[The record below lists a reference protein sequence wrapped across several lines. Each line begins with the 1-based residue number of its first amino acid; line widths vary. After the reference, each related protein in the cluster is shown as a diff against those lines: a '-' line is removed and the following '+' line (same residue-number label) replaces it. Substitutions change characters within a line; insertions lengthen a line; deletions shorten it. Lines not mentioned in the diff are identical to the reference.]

1 MRAPHPSER
10 RRRRALSSLSSALV
24 AALGLTLSVHGA
36 PPAAAQSAVK
46 PAAPAQPAAA
56 AQPGAKPA
64 APAQP
69 AGAQPAAAA
78 QPGAKPAAAAQPAGA
93 QAAGAQPTAAPAT
106 GSVSVMIPVEKYTLA
121 NGLEVVLHED
131 HRTPVVAVNVWYHV
145 GSKDEPQGKNGF
157 AHLFEHVMFQGSKN
171 VGEDMFLK
179 YLERA
184 GASERNGTTNAD
196 RTNYFETVPAN
207 ELALVLWLESDRMGW
222 LLDHAN
228 DETFKSQRDVVK
240 NERRQN
246 YENAPYGLVP
256 QFVRAA
262 LFPEG
267 HPYHLLTIGT
277 PEDLDAARMDDVRAF
292 FKAFYVPNNATLVV
306 AGDIDRAR
314 TKELVEKYFAPIPK
328 GAPPPVATKPDPG
341 DLATEERLD
350 IEADVE
356 LPRVTINWVTPPSFA
371 PGDAELDLVANVLSS
386 GKTSRL
392 YKKLVYDLQI
402 AQDVFAGQQSSQLAS
417 TFQITATLKKGKS
430 PEQAL
435 KLIDAELERL
445 RKAPPSQD
453 EHERARTK
461 LLSDLV
467 FSMEQVT
474 ARANAINN
482 YNQQAGDPGYFPKDV
497 ARYEKATA
505 ADLQKATADFLPA
518 GRRVIALVTPKPGAP
533 KAGRLVK
540 QTAAAPAGQ
549 KPAAATP
556 AAAPAGQKPA
566 AATPAAAPAG
576 QKPAA
581 ATPAAAPAGQKP
593 AAAPAAAP
601 AGQKPAIEK
610 PAAGTAAPKG
620 G

>member
-1 MRAPHPSER
+1 MRAHHRSER
-10 RRRRALSSLSSALV
+10 TRLRALSSLSSALV
-24 AALGLTLSVHGA
+24 AALGLTLPAYAA
-36 PPAAAQSAVK
+36 PPA
-46 PAAPAQPAAA
+46 AAPAQPAAA
-56 AQPGAKPA
+56 QPAAKPA
-64 APAQP
+64 PAAAAPVATK
-69 AGAQPAAAA
+69 AQPAAA
-78 QPGAKPAAAAQPAGA
+78 
-93 QAAGAQPTAAPAT
+93 TT
-106 GSVSVMIPVEKYTLA
+106 SVSVAIPVEKYTLE

-145 GSKDEPQGKNGF
+145 GSKDEPRGKNGF
-157 AHLFEHVMFQGSKN
+157 AHLFEHVMFQGSKH
-171 VGEDMFLK
+171 VGEDMFFK

-184 GASERNGTTNAD
+184 GASDRNGTTNTD

-228 DETFKSQRDVVK
+228 EATFTSQRNVVK

-262 LFPEG
+262 QFPES

-277 PEDLDAARMDDVRAF
+277 PEDLDAAQMDDVKAF
-292 FKAFYVPNNATLVV
+292 FRTFYVPNNATLVV
-306 AGDIDRAR
+306 AGDIERGKA
-314 TKELVEKYFAPIPK
+314 KELIQKYFGPIAK

-341 DLATEERLD
+341 DLATEKRLD

-356 LPRVTINWVTPPSFA
+356 LPRVTISWVTPPSFA
-371 PGDAELDLVANVLSS
+371 PGDAELDLVANVLAS

-402 AQDVFAGQQSSQLAS
+402 AQDVFAFQQSSQLAS

-435 KLIDAELERL
+435 KLIDAELDRL
-445 RKAPPSQD
+445 RKAPPTQD
-453 EHERARTK
+453 EHDRAQAK
-461 LLSDLV
+461 VLSELV

-482 YNQQAGDPGYFPKDV
+482 YNQLTGDPGYFPRDV

-505 ADLQKATADFLPA
+505 ADLQKATADLLPQ

-540 QTAAAPAGQ
+540 QTGAAAPATAGA
-549 KPAAATP
+549 KPT
-556 AAAPAGQKPA
+556 AAAPAA
-566 AATPAAAPAG
+566 AASAQPAPVAPAVAAPAA
-576 QKPAA
+576 P
-581 ATPAAAPAGQKP
+581 PAGPKP
-593 AAAPAAAP
+593 AAAPATDKPAAAP
-601 AGQKPAIEK
+601 AIMKPAGDKPAVDK
-610 PAAGTAAPKG
+610 PAAGPAAPKG

>member
-1 MRAPHPSER
+1 MRAHHRSER
-10 RRRRALSSLSSALV
+10 TRLRALSSLSSALV
-24 AALGLTLSVHGA
+24 AALGLTLPAYAA
-36 PPAAAQSAVK
+36 PPA
-46 PAAPAQPAAA
+46 AAPAQPAAA
-56 AQPGAKPA
+56 QAAAKPTPAAA
-64 APAQP
+64 APIATK
-69 AGAQPAAAA
+69 AQPAAAA
-78 QPGAKPAAAAQPAGA
+78 
-93 QAAGAQPTAAPAT
+93 T
-106 GSVSVMIPVEKYTLA
+106 SVSVAIPVEKYTLE

-145 GSKDEPQGKNGF
+145 GSKDEPRGKNGF
-157 AHLFEHVMFQGSKN
+157 AHLFEHVMFQGSKH
-171 VGEDMFLK
+171 VGEDMFFK

-184 GASERNGTTNAD
+184 GASERNGTTNSD

-228 DETFKSQRDVVK
+228 DATFTSQRNVVK

-256 QFVRAA
+256 QFLRAA
-262 LFPEG
+262 LFPES

-277 PEDLDAARMDDVRAF
+277 PEDLDAAQMDDVKAF
-292 FKAFYVPNNATLVV
+292 FRTFYVPNNATLVV
-306 AGDIDRAR
+306 AGDIERDKA
-314 TKELVEKYFAPIPK
+314 KELIQKYFGPIAK

-341 DLATEERLD
+341 DLATEKRLD

-356 LPRVTINWVTPPSFA
+356 LPRVTISWVTPPSFA
-371 PGDAELDLVANVLSS
+371 PGDAELDLVANVLAS

-402 AQDVFAGQQSSQLAS
+402 AQDVFAFQQSSQLAS

-435 KLIDAELERL
+435 KLIDAELDRL
-445 RKAPPSQD
+445 RKAPPTQD
-453 EHERARTK
+453 EHDRAQAK
-461 LLSDLV
+461 VLSELV

-482 YNQQAGDPGYFPKDV
+482 YNQLTGDPGYFPRDV

-505 ADLQKATADFLPA
+505 ADLQKATADLLPQ

-540 QTAAAPAGQ
+540 QSG
-549 KPAAATP
+549 AATP
-556 AAAPAGQKPA
+556 AAAAKPTTAAPSA
-566 AATPAAAPAG
+566 AASVQPAV
-576 QKPAA
+576 
-581 ATPAAAPAGQKP
+581 
-593 AAAPAAAP
+593 AAPAAAP
-601 AGQKPAIEK
+601 AGAKPAAAPATDKPAAAPALMKPAGDKPAVDK
-610 PAAGTAAPKG
+610 PAAGPAAPKG

>member
-1 MRAPHPSER
+1 MRAHHRSER
-10 RRRRALSSLSSALV
+10 TRPRALSSLSSALV
-24 AALGLTLSVHGA
+24 AALGLTLPAYAA
-36 PPAAAQSAVK
+36 PPA
-46 PAAPAQPAAA
+46 AAPAQPAAA
-56 AQPGAKPA
+56 QPAAKPTPAA
-64 APAQP
+64 APVATK
-69 AGAQPAAAA
+69 AQPAAAA
-78 QPGAKPAAAAQPAGA
+78 
-93 QAAGAQPTAAPAT
+93 T
-106 GSVSVMIPVEKYTLA
+106 SVSVAIPVEKYTLE

-145 GSKDEPQGKNGF
+145 GSKDEPRGKNGF
-157 AHLFEHVMFQGSKN
+157 AHLFEHVMFQGSKH
-171 VGEDMFLK
+171 VGEDMFFK

-184 GASERNGTTNAD
+184 GASDRNGTTNTD

-228 DETFKSQRDVVK
+228 DATFTSQRNVVK

-256 QFVRAA
+256 QFLRAA
-262 LFPEG
+262 QFPES

-277 PEDLDAARMDDVRAF
+277 PEDLDAAQMDDVKAF
-292 FKAFYVPNNATLVV
+292 FRTFYVPNNATLVV
-306 AGDIDRAR
+306 AGDIDRSKA
-314 TKELVEKYFAPIPK
+314 KELIQKYFGPIAK

-341 DLATEERLD
+341 DLATEKRLD

-356 LPRVTINWVTPPSFA
+356 LPRVTISWVTPPSFA
-371 PGDAELDLVANVLSS
+371 PGDAELDLVANVLAS

-402 AQDVFAGQQSSQLAS
+402 AQDVFAFQQSSQLAS

-445 RKAPPSQD
+445 RKAPPTQD
-453 EHERARTK
+453 EHDRAQAK
-461 LLSDLV
+461 VLSDLV

-482 YNQQAGDPGYFPKDV
+482 YNQLTGDPGYFPKDV

-505 ADLQKATADFLPA
+505 ADLQKATADLLPQ

-540 QTAAAPAGQ
+540 QTG
-549 KPAAATP
+549 AATP
-556 AAAPAGQKPA
+556 AAAGAKPTTAAPPAAASVKPA
-566 AATPAAAPAG
+566 VAAPAATPAGA
-576 QKPAA
+576 
-581 ATPAAAPAGQKP
+581 KP
-593 AAAPAAAP
+593 AAAPATDKPAAAP
-601 AGQKPAIEK
+601 AIMKPAGDKPAVDK
-610 PAAGTAAPKG
+610 PAAGPAAPKG

>member
-1 MRAPHPSER
+1 MRAHHPSQR
-10 RRRRALSSLSSALV
+10 RRLRALSSLPSALV
-24 AALGLTLSVHGA
+24 AALGLTLPAYAA
-36 PPAAAQSAVK
+36 PPAAAPSPAAAQ
-46 PAAPAQPAAA
+46 PAAPAQPAAKAAA
-56 AQPGAKPA
+56 AQP
-64 APAQP
+64 
-69 AGAQPAAAA
+69 AAA
-78 QPGAKPAAAAQPAGA
+78 QPGAKPGAAAPAGAAPGAAAAQPGAG
-93 QAAGAQPTAAPAT
+93 QPGAKPGAAAPASA
-106 GSVSVMIPVEKYTLA
+106 SVSVMIPVEKYTLQ

-131 HRTPVVAVNVWYHV
+131 RRTPVVAVNVWYHV
-145 GSKDEPQGKNGF
+145 GSKDEPKGKNGF
-157 AHLFEHVMFQGSKN
+157 AHLFEHLMFQGSKN
-171 VGEDMFLK
+171 VGEDMFFK

-228 DETFKSQRDVVK
+228 EETFASQRSVVK

-256 QFVRAA
+256 QFIRAA
-262 LFPEG
+262 MFPES

-277 PEDLDAARMDDVRAF
+277 PEDLDAARMDDVQAF
-292 FKAFYVPNNATLVV
+292 FKTFYVPNNATLVV

-314 TKELVEKYFAPIPK
+314 TKELVNRYFSSIPK
-328 GAPPPVATKPDPG
+328 GAAPPVVSKPDPG
-341 DLATEERLD
+341 DLATEKRLE

-356 LPRVTINWVTPPSFA
+356 LPRVTISWVTPPSFA

-392 YKKLVYDLQI
+392 YKRLVYDLQI

-435 KLIDAELERL
+435 KLIDAELEKL
-445 RKAPPSQD
+445 RKAPPAQD
-453 EHERARTK
+453 EHERARAK

-482 YNQQAGDPGYFPKDV
+482 YNQLAGDPGYFPKDV
-497 ARYEKATA
+497 ARYETATA
-505 ADLQKATADFLPA
+505 ADLQKATADFLPQ

-540 QTAAAPAGQ
+540 QTEAAAPAAA
-549 KPAAATP
+549 KPAAAAP
-556 AAAPAGQKPA
+556 AAAKPAAAAPAAAKPA
-566 AATPAAAPAG
+566 AAAPAAA
-576 QKPAA
+576 
-581 ATPAAAPAGQKP
+581 KP
-593 AAAPAAAP
+593 AAAPANDKPAAAP
-601 AGQKPAIEK
+601 AVKNPAVGKPAVEK

>member
-1 MRAPHPSER
+1 MRAHHRSER
-10 RRRRALSSLSSALV
+10 TRLRALSSLSSALV
-24 AALGLTLSVHGA
+24 AALGLTLPAYAA
-36 PPAAAQSAVK
+36 PPA
-46 PAAPAQPAAA
+46 AAPAQPAAA
-56 AQPGAKPA
+56 
-64 APAQP
+64 QP
-69 AGAQPAAAA
+69 A
-78 QPGAKPAAAAQPAGA
+78 AKPAAAAPVA
-93 QAAGAQPTAAPAT
+93 PAAPPAAAAT
-106 GSVSVMIPVEKYTLA
+106 SVSVAIPVEKYTLE

-131 HRTPVVAVNVWYHV
+131 HRTPVVAVNLWYHV
-145 GSKDEPQGKNGF
+145 GSKDEPRGKNGF
-157 AHLFEHVMFQGSKN
+157 AHLFEHVMFQGSKH
-171 VGEDMFLK
+171 VGEDMFFK

-184 GASERNGTTNAD
+184 GASDRNGTTNTD

-228 DETFKSQRDVVK
+228 DATFTSQRSVVK

-256 QFVRAA
+256 QFLRAA

-277 PEDLDAARMDDVRAF
+277 PEDLDAAQMDDVKAF
-292 FKAFYVPNNATLVV
+292 FRTFYVPNNATLVV
-306 AGDIDRAR
+306 AGDIDRRRA
-314 TKELVEKYFAPIPK
+314 KELIQKYFGPIAK
-328 GAPPPVATKPDPG
+328 GAPPPVATRPDPG
-341 DLATEERLD
+341 DLATEKRLD

-356 LPRVTINWVTPPSFA
+356 LPRVTISWVTPPSFA
-371 PGDAELDLVANVLSS
+371 PGDAELDLVANVLAS

-402 AQDVFAGQQSSQLAS
+402 AQDVFAFQQSSQLAS

-445 RKAPPSQD
+445 RKAPPTQD
-453 EHERARTK
+453 EHDRAQAK
-461 LLSDLV
+461 VLSELV

-482 YNQQAGDPGYFPKDV
+482 YNQLTGDPGYFPKDV

-505 ADLQKATADFLPA
+505 ADLQKATADLLPQ

-540 QTAAAPAGQ
+540 QTG
-549 KPAAATP
+549 AATP
-556 AAAPAGQKPA
+556 AAAGAKPTTAAPSAAASVKPA
-566 AATPAAAPAG
+566 V
-576 QKPAA
+576 
-581 ATPAAAPAGQKP
+581 
-593 AAAPAAAP
+593 AAPAAAP
-601 AGQKPAIEK
+601 AGAKPAAAPATEK
-610 PAAGTAAPKG
+610 PAAAPAIMKPAGDKPAVDKPAAGPAAPKG